1 MTDAELLIV
10 GGGPAGLSTALFVLH
25 ARPELR
31 GRVIVL
37 EKARYP
43 REKPC
48 AGAMGARADKLLASI
63 GVEVDVPSVRVDGMS
78 VATVLGRAG
87 HAIPSIG
94 RVVRRLEFDHAL
106 ARIALDRGVILVED
120 ARVDGVAIGSSGVEL
135 TTSRGPFRGRA
146 LVGADGVGSV
156 VRRAMGL
163 SFGRYRAQVI
173 EVDTGPVEG
182 DPDRSTLHFDLSDR
196 SLSGYFWD
204 FPTIVGGRELYCR
217 GVYELSGAA
226 PAAEGS
232 APLPLAA
239 RFEARLAGQGL
250 RLADFKQKRFA
261 ERGFELHQPFAVPRV
276 VLVGEAAGIDPITGE
291 GIAQAV
297 EYAHAA
303 GPYLAARLASDALDF
318 EDWGEHVRKSRIGFD
333 LGIRTR
339 IVGMCFGPRR
349 AAMERYLLR
358 TPSLLDAALM
368 AWAGTPVPWTV
379 LTRLA
384 FATAGLAVRLPFA

>member
-31 GRVIVL
+31 GRVVVL

-48 AGAMGARADKLLASI
+48 AGAMGARADKLLATM
-63 GVEVDVPSVRVDGMS
+63 GVRVEVPSVQIDAMS
-78 VATVLGRAG
+78 VATAEGRAG
-87 HAIPSIG
+87 HGIPSIG
-94 RVVRRLEFDHAL
+94 RVVRRLELDHEL
-106 ARIALDRGVILVED
+106 ARIAADRGVIIVEG
-120 ARVDGVAIGSSGVEL
+120 ARVDAVSVGDAGVEVS
-135 TTSRGPFRGRA
+135 TSQGPFRGRA

-163 SFGRYRAQVI
+163 PFGRFRAQVI
-173 EVDTGPVEG
+173 EIDTDRVEG

-196 SLSGYFWD
+196 SLTGYFWD
-204 FPTIVGGRELYCR
+204 FPTLVDGRELYCR
-217 GVYELSGAA
+217 GVYELSGVAGST
-226 PAAEGS
+226 EGATS
-232 APLPLAA
+232 APLAE

-250 RLADFKQKRFA
+250 RLGDFKQKRFA
-261 ERGFELHQPFAVPRV
+261 ERGFELHEPFAAPRV
-276 VLVGEAAGIDPITGE
+276 ALVGEAAGIDPITGE
-291 GIAQAV
+291 GIAQAI

-303 GPYLAARLASDALDF
+303 GPYLASRLASGRLGF
-318 EDWGEHVRKSRIGFD
+318 EDWGDHVRKSRIGFD

-349 AAMERYLLR
+349 AAMERYLLG

-368 AWAGTPVPWTV
+368 AWAGIPVPWTV

-384 FATAGLAVRLPFA
+384 FATAGLAVRLPFV